1 MYLSYPKCVSF
12 ISTVCVFHNY
22 PNSGLFSYYM
32 WKRGAVIHIEGI
44 RGVFMEKLGFQIV
57 WEVEQILYKQKE
69 NKIPNEER
77 INRR

>member
-1 MYLSYPKCVSF
+1 
-12 ISTVCVFHNY
+12 
-22 PNSGLFSYYM
+22 M